1 MLDIVELWDLGHF
14 PTPHFFLGQKCRTS
28 WDEGLSHH
36 LERSPFSTIQHAVRC
51 GQACL
56 LVALVSSIISPV
68 TFMWGGSWVWRL
80 IFLCPLVRGS
90 GSALSIGS
98 WYTVVVGGIIFRG
111 KYWLYKQ
118 IIRYVC
124 KHSQGVNSAE
134 TQIFNECDY
143 RGRRRCSYHFVS
155 IHGAELP
162 LLLE

>member
-1 MLDIVELWDLGHF
+1 MHIIPHPQQLTQLTSTTAPLARQAKLAAQARWLDNVRHIVELWDLGHF

-98 WYTVVVGGIIFRG
+98 
-111 KYWLYKQ
+111 
-118 IIRYVC
+118 
-124 KHSQGVNSAE
+124 
-134 TQIFNECDY
+134 
-143 RGRRRCSYHFVS
+143 
-155 IHGAELP
+155 
-162 LLLE
+162 